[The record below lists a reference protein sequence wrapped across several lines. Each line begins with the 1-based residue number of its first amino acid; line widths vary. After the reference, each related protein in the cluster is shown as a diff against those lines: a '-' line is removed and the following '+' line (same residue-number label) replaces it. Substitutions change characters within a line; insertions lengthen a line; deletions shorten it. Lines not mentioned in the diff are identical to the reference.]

1 MENNGSVVK
10 EDTIQIIRDDMM
22 KVLYF
27 AHIKAKL
34 DRTEDQFSF
43 AEPITVQQFKN
54 HLYETYPV
62 IRDEQFQIAVNEEF
76 VRDEDV
82 IHNNDVV
89 ALIPP
94 VSGG

>member
-1 MENNGSVVK
+1 
-10 EDTIQIIRDDMM
+10 M

-34 DRTEDQFSF
+34 DRIEDQFSF
-43 AEPITVQQFKN
+43 AEPVKASQFRN

-82 IHNNDVV
+82 IHNDDVV